1 MEEIEGRCWESC
13 CSTMREMRRAAHG
26 MLAVCVREMCR
37 AHSMLAQQCLHL
49 DWRYIS
55 VTKKCVWYI
64 DKHQTVDHEILLF
77 HNINNSKKHYN
88 KVPAENQ
95 KHQNPKKI
103 MQHVDVTHEIV
114 QSLCLQWK
122 NPCPKFL
129 LPPQNSFKRLISRH
143 MFIYNM
149 PNQLTY
155 IQLHVKKTFLL
166 KSKYLPRLQS
176 STYI

>member
-1 MEEIEGRCWESC
+1 MEEIEGRCWESF
-13 CSTMREMRRAAHG
+13 CSTMREMRRAADG
-26 MLAVCVREMCR
+26 MLAVCVREMRR
-37 AHSMLAQQCLHL
+37 AHGMPAQQCLHL
-49 DWRYIS
+49 GWRYIS

-103 MQHVDVTHEIV
+103 MQHVDVTREIV

-129 LPPQNSFKRLISRH
+129 LPPQNSFRRLISRH
-143 MFIYNM
+143 MFTYNL
-149 PNQLTY
+149 PSQLTY
-155 IQLHVKKTFLL
+155 IQTHVKKLFF
-166 KSKYLPRLQS
+166 
-176 STYI
+176 